1 LALQTVLYQ
10 ILPLKQY
17 VDAFDD
23 NASINCL
30 TGLLTMVEQLGCIDN
45 LAGDKLL
52 GGLVDCHH
60 T

>member
-1 LALQTVLYQ
+1 MVLYQ
-10 ILPLKQY
+10 ILPLKRY

-52 GGLVDCHH
+52 GGLVDCRH